1 MKVKVTKLCPALCDP
16 MVYTVHGILQAI
28 ILDWVAFLF
37 SRGSFQPGNNLEL
50 LELKRVSLV
59 ALVVKITPANAGDV
73 RDAGLIPGPGSS
85 PGQRAWQPT
94 PVFLPG
100 ETHA

>member
-1 MKVKVTKLCPALCDP
+1 MQVKVAQSCRTLYNP
-16 MVYTVHGILQAI
+16 MDYPVHGILQAI

-73 RDAGLIPGPGSS
+73 RDAGLIPGLEDPLEKGKATHSS
-85 PGQRAWQPT
+85 ILA
-94 PVFLPG
+94 
-100 ETHA
+100 